1 MHRAHRILAPL
12 HRNFPRRRLALGA
25 SYDDYMMNWIADQPL
40 AKKFKALVCHDGIFS
55 TYNMFASDAAAN
67 TVDDFGKRL

>member
-1 MHRAHRILAPL
+1 
-12 HRNFPRRRLALGA
+12 
-25 SYDDYMMNWIADQPL
+25 MMNWIADQPL